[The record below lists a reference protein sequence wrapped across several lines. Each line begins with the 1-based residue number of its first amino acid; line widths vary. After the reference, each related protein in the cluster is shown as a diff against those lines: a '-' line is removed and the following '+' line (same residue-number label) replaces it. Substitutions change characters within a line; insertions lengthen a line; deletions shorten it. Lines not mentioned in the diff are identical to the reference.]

1 MNTAT
6 ESRTHVLEKA
16 QQLADMLKASEEMN
30 RFQQAQD
37 KINRH
42 GDAQAL
48 LFVVK
53 AKRNAFSQTSLRYGY
68 EHPKS
73 IKAEQEY
80 NEVLDRIAQIP
91 LIDEFQE
98 AQDEINDI
106 VQGVLNTL
114 VAAVSSNLSLEKGED
129 PGDSAAGGCGSCSSA
144 GGCGR
149 H

>member
-1 MNTAT
+1 MNAL
-6 ESRTHVLEKA
+6 ESRTAVLDKA
-16 QQLADMLKASEEMN
+16 RQLADLLNASDEMK
-30 RFQQAQD
+30 RFRQAQD

-53 AKRNAFSQTSLRYGY
+53 AKRNAFSQTSLRHGY

-73 IKAEQEY
+73 IQAEQEY
-80 NEVLDRIAQIP
+80 QAVLDRIAQIP
-91 LIDEFQE
+91 LIDEYQE
-98 AQDEINDI
+98 AQEELNDI
-106 VQGVLNTL
+106 VQGVLNTV
-114 VAAVSSNLSLEKGED
+114 VATVSNHLPLEKGED
-129 PGDSAAGGCGSCSSA
+129 PGDGAAGGCGSCSSA